1 MKKLDKDIELN
12 RELHRICN
20 MDLPESEL
28 IDKKLDAAYGQIYK
42 KAEQESKTGERKN
55 RKNMKTNRFLVLK
68 LAAMAAG
75 IMIAILGGIGVANPA
90 LAVDIPVIGR
100 IFAYLEE
107 KVSYPGDYSENT
119 MTVGEQ
125 DQENSVGTE
134 GAPENEQEKGNEY
147 VQSKNGLTVAVTE
160 FSRDSDKLYLA
171 LRITNE
177 EGFPADFV
185 GEASFGQLDHLQC
198 NTSAV
203 VHKDGQDDVRYSEG
217 DGNIPLYNIEGEF
230 QDQNTFVGIAMV
242 EFGDL
247 TGSVGID
254 FTFHTFYGLLPTTH
268 EVEGHVAGE
277 TETIMIP
284 EHDRKVYEGPW
295 SFHFALDGEGAGQTE
310 EIIVDQKNEDG
321 FGISK
326 VVRSAYEITAEPV
339 LPDGEDMADYIVS
352 ILDADG
358 NPLESHGG
366 TVEEYSTYGRNT
378 DTVTI
383 CLMKFETWLEYK
395 GEHADKQIENAVF
408 SVTVDLK

>member
-1 MKKLDKDIELN
+1 MKKLDNDIELN
-12 RELHRICN
+12 WELQRICN
-20 MDLPESEL
+20 MDLPKSEL
-28 IDKKLDAAYGQIYK
+28 IDKKLDEAYSQIYR
-42 KAEQESKTGERKN
+42 KAEQESKTGERKQ
-55 RKNMKTNRFLVLK
+55 RKNMKTTRFSVLK

-75 IMIAILGGIGVANPA
+75 IMIVILGGIGVANPA

-119 MTVGEQ
+119 MTVGEWS
-125 DQENSVGTE
+125 QENGAGTE
-134 GAPENEQEKGNEY
+134 GAAENDQEKGNEY
-147 VQSKNGLTVAVTE
+147 VQSKNGITVAVTE
-160 FSRDSDKLYLA
+160 FSRDNDKLYLA

-177 EGFPADFV
+177 EGFPEDFV
-185 GEASFGQLDHLQC
+185 EEASFGQLDHLQC

-277 TETIMIP
+277 AETVMIP

-295 SFHFALDGEGAGQTE
+295 SFYFALDGEGAGQRE
-310 EIIVDQKNEDG
+310 EMFVDQKNEDG

-339 LPDGEDMADYIVS
+339 LPDGADKADYVVS

-358 NPLESHGG
+358 KPLESHGG

-383 CLMKFETWLEYK
+383 CLMEFETWLEHK

-408 SVTVDLK
+408 SVSVDFK

>member
-1 MKKLDKDIELN
+1 M
-12 RELHRICN
+12 
-20 MDLPESEL
+20 
-28 IDKKLDAAYGQIYK
+28 
-42 KAEQESKTGERKN
+42 N
-55 RKNMKTNRFLVLK
+55 RKKEM
-68 LAAMAAG
+68 
-75 IMIAILGGIGVANPA
+75 
-90 LAVDIPVIGR
+90 
-100 IFAYLEE
+100 
-107 KVSYPGDYSENT
+107 NT
-119 MTVGEQ
+119 CRVKM
-125 DQENSVGTE
+125 
-134 GAPENEQEKGNEY
+134 
-147 VQSKNGLTVAVTE
+147 GLRLL

-185 GEASFGQLDHLQC
+185 EEASFGQLDHLQC